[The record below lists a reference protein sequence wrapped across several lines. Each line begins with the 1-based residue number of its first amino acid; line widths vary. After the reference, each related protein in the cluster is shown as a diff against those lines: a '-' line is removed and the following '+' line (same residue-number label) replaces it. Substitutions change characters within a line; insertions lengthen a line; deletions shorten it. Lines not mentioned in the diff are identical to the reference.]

1 MVTDT
6 KTLYLELLK
15 KTLSDY
21 LNVDN
26 PYANGVP
33 PQFWWKKN
41 GFKNLRNKWLVKLLR
56 RSKIIILR
64 DDGLSVKERQ
74 EKRENGLDWPLMQA
88 QTMIGIKRLNN
99 IHELLE
105 DVIDRGVD
113 GDVIETGVWR
123 GGASIF
129 MRAVLKANVITD
141 KKVWVCDSFEGL
153 PLPEPD
159 KYPWDKS
166 DAHHTFSFL
175 AVSKENVVANFEKYG
190 LLDDQVCFVKGYFE
204 DTLAQIPAENFC
216 LLRLDGDMYSSTIVA
231 LQELYPKLSSGGYII
246 IDDFNLGPCVE
257 AVNDYRKTNN
267 ITAPITDVDGSGAYW
282 RKV

>member
-41 GFKNLRNKWLVKLLR
+41 GFKNQRNKWLVKLLR
-56 RSKIIILR
+56 RSKIIVLR
-64 DDGLSVKERQ
+64 DDGLSAKERQ
-74 EKRENGLDWPLMQA
+74 EKREKGLDWPLMQA

-105 DVIDRGVD
+105 DLIDRGIE

-141 KKVWVCDSFEGL
+141 KKVGVCDSFEGL
-153 PLPEPD
+153 PLPEAD
-159 KYPWDKS
+159 KYPADKG
-166 DAHHTFSFL
+166 DAHHTFNFC
-175 AVSKENVVANFEKYG
+175 AISKETVAANFEKYG

-204 DTLAQIPAENFC
+204 DTLAHIPAEKFC

-231 LQELYPKLSSGGYII
+231 LEELYPKLSSGGYII
-246 IDDFNLGPCVE
+246 IDDFNLGPCAE
-257 AVNDYRKTNN
+257 AVNDYRKTND

-282 RKV
+282 RKD